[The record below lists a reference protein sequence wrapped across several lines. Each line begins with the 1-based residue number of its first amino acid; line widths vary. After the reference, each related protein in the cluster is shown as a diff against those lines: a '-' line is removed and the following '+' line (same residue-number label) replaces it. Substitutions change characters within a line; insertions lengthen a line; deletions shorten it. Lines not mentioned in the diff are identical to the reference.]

1 MCKTAFLNTLGVCD
15 QWVETTLKKI
25 GEGNVLAPDL
35 RGRHKN
41 RPQRWARAII
51 DGIKTHIESFP
62 RVHSHYT
69 RARSKREYLETGLSI
84 QRMYRFYKQ
93 RAAELAQRVGSFRL
107 YRRIFNQNYNLGF
120 FLPKKDQCEVCNRW
134 KTAKDRRER
143 LAMLQEYNIHLRQR
157 KAIKTLKKNDKD
169 SAGAKKCVA
178 CFDLQK
184 VLICPRSDTSVLFYR
199 NKLSIFNLT
208 IFELAP
214 KIGHAFVW
222 NETEAKK
229 GSNEIGTCLF
239 NFIEK
244 KVEQEACTDFVFYS
258 DSPTGQNRN
267 RMVFSVYLMASAK
280 FQINITH
287 RFLESGHSYTEADSM
302 HARIER
308 EALHKSLYSQAEWVA
323 HIKNAKQEGEMY
335 KVNIVRNQDVMDL
348 KYLVNRQCWDKDV
361 HGKTVRWTQV
371 REISCRFTEPNQVF
385 LRYDF
390 NEVPKKLII
399 SMKDKSELDMLN
411 FVPPKA
417 YSKRFPLS
425 EEKVQDLKWLCEKR
439 AIPTNYHSFYDEL
452 FQIQ

>member
-1 MCKTAFLNTLGVCD
+1 MPAPKSHLNEKAKEARNAGLEHTTPRGFKCQARTMKPLCKLSCNRCHKRRLLEDERQQIFDSFWKLENINRKRDFLSRCIRCSTPKTCNTLTERARKTSRTYFFVIENEEIRVCKTAFLNTLGVCD

-169 SAGAKKCVA
+169 SAGSKKCVA

-239 NFIEK
+239 NFK
-244 KVEQEACTDFVFYS
+244 K
-258 DSPTGQNRN
+258 
-267 RMVFSVYLMASAK
+267 
-280 FQINITH
+280 
-287 RFLESGHSYTEADSM
+287 
-302 HARIER
+302 
-308 EALHKSLYSQAEWVA
+308 
-323 HIKNAKQEGEMY
+323 
-335 KVNIVRNQDVMDL
+335 
-348 KYLVNRQCWDKDV
+348 
-361 HGKTVRWTQV
+361 
-371 REISCRFTEPNQVF
+371 
-385 LRYDF
+385 
-390 NEVPKKLII
+390 KK
-399 SMKDKSELDMLN
+399 
-411 FVPPKA
+411 
-417 YSKRFPLS
+417 
-425 EEKVQDLKWLCEKR
+425 
-439 AIPTNYHSFYDEL
+439 
-452 FQIQ
+452 